1 MALLETAIN
10 QVGGI
15 FQGGLN
21 YKYSKKLQEAQ
32 NAFTLDMWNR
42 TNEYNSP
49 KNVAARL
56 REGGY
61 NPALAV
67 NGGQLSTPA
76 QSVSGS
82 SAPSFQ
88 GFQGMS
94 TAGSDFINAK
104 VNEANIDLLS
114 KQAANLGIKNHQDL
128 VDTYIK
134 IHTAADEIKKRHGD
148 ARYAD
153 ALAEQTENL
162 AKQSG
167 IDLEVSE
174 RTKENRIEQVEI
186 DTESKRIRNEMSKF
200 ELSKQEELYI
210 VNICEEVA
218 RIRLLHAQEKLS
230 FSEASA
236 ALINAS
242 ANAKNAASNA
252 KVADSTSR
260 NLDSK
265 TEYQKGVNASAN
277 AHGYYYETGK
287 ANYDL
292 GKAGIDNS
300 TFNTI
305 LNGTVSAALGAVLT
319 MGGYVLTKSPMFK
332 PKPIKGFRP

>member
-1 MALLETAIN
+1 MAVLEAAVN

-15 FQGGLN
+15 IQGGLN

-61 NPALAV
+61 NPALAA

-82 SAPSFQ
+82 SAPNFQ

-94 TAGSDFINAK
+94 TAGSDYINAK

-114 KQAANLGIKNHQDL
+114 KQSANLGIKNYHDL
-128 VDTYIK
+128 ADTYVK
-134 IHTAADEIKKRHGD
+134 IRTAADEIKKRHGD
-148 ARYAD
+148 ARYAE

-174 RTKENRIEQVEI
+174 RTKENRISQVEI
-186 DTESKRIRNEMSKF
+186 ETETKRIQQEMAKF
-200 ELSKQEELYI
+200 NLSKQEQSYVMSMAEQ
-210 VNICEEVA
+210 VA
-218 RIRLLHAQEKLS
+218 RIRLLYAQEKMS

-236 ALINAS
+236 ALINAR

-252 KVADSTSR
+252 KTADATVR

-265 TEYQKGVNASAN
+265 TEYQNGVNASAKS
-277 AHGYYYETGK
+277 HGYYYETGK

-292 GKAGIDNS
+292 GKAGLDKS

-305 LNGTVSAALGAVLT
+305 LNGTVSALLGGILT